1 MRKTKKKLK
10 NSNYSVINELKE
22 KKLID
27 DRFLL
32 RVSNL
37 TLEEII
43 AVKLESFSEKMN
55 GKLYGIQIARA
66 VRDIVKESLTKYAL
80 SVTSSKTSAALFLGI
95 SQSSFSELIRTIK
108 NREKETNLEE

>member
-1 MRKTKKKLK
+1 MRKTKEKLK

-32 RVSNL
+32 RISNL

-80 SVTSSKTSAALFLGI
+80 SVTNNKTGAALFLGI
-95 SQSSFSELIRTIK
+95 TPSALSELIRTIK
-108 NREKETNLEE
+108 NREEETEIEE